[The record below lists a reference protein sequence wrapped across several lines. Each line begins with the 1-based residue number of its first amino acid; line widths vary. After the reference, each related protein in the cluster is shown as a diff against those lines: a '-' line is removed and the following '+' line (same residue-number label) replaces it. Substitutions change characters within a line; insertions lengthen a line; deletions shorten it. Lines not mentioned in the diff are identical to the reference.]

1 MDFNFKDFSNFK
13 FFITPTFIKIIFWI
27 GVVLCVLGGLAMMIG
42 GAGSRYGGGTAVFM
56 GLLYII
62 IGPIFC
68 RIYCEILII
77 IFKINESLE
86 DIKKK

>member
-1 MDFNFKDFSNFK
+1 
-13 FFITPTFIKIIFWI
+13 
-27 GVVLCVLGGLAMMIG
+27 MMIG
-42 GAGSRYGGGTAVFM
+42 GAGTRYGGGTVVFM

-62 IGPIFC
+62 IGPIVW

-77 IFKINESLE
+77 IFKIHESLE